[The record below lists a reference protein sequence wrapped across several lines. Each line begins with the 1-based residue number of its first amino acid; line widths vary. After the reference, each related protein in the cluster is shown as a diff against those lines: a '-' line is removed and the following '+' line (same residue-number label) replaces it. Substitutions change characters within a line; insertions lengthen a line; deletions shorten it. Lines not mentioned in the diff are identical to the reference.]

1 MARTRKEFTPYELS
15 VEAFEVYSNSSF
27 IFTEDAEGYYIDGTL
42 IGGLEDLDE
51 YLSELY
57 DEDEEAEQ

>member
-1 MARTRKEFTPYELS
+1 MARKRKEFLPYELS
-15 VEAFEVYSNSSF
+15 FKAFEVYSNSSF